1 MPHDLLGDIGLSI
14 AVATGLAFVARGL
27 RQPLILA
34 YIAAGVVLGSQI
46 GFGVI
51 DDDEAIKTI
60 SETGLILLLFIIGLE
75 IDVKKLVAAG
85 RPVMFTGLLQV
96 PVCLALGPGFFT
108 LLAIAGFPFS
118 RGSLDVVYL
127 AAATSLSSTMIVVKL
142 LYDKQELDT
151 LAGRITVGVLIF
163 HDLWAILFVAFQT
176 NLRDPQV
183 LDFLLSV
190 VQGAAL
196 VGFSFATSRYVLPIL
211 FRYIART
218 PELVLLASLAWVFV
232 ISGLAD
238 LAGLSRAMGRCWRGC
253 PSPPSPTTRR

>member
-1 MPHDLLGDIGLSI
+1 MPHDLLGDIGFSI

-96 PVCLALGPGFFT
+96 PVCLALGLGFFT
-108 LLAIAGFPFS
+108 LLAIAGFP
-118 RGSLDVVYL
+118 
-127 AAATSLSSTMIVVKL
+127 
-142 LYDKQELDT
+142 
-151 LAGRITVGVLIF
+151 
-163 HDLWAILFVAFQT
+163 
-176 NLRDPQV
+176 
-183 LDFLLSV
+183 
-190 VQGAAL
+190 
-196 VGFSFATSRYVLPIL
+196 LP
-211 FRYIART
+211 
-218 PELVLLASLAWVFV
+218 
-232 ISGLAD
+232 
-238 LAGLSRAMGRCWRGC
+238 SRAS
-253 PSPPSPTTRR
+253 PSPGEAWT